1 MEYGDKPLETNLL
14 GLELMDLITNFQ
26 GIAVSRLEEID
37 GRIEYRIIPKSRT
50 EAFID
55 SKWFP
60 EDRLIIVGSGMTP
73 SDMQLTSA
81 RSKVQWK
88 E

>member
-1 MEYGDKPLETNLL
+1 MEHDLMGY
-14 GLELMDLITNFQ
+14 ELKDLITNFQ
-26 GIAVSRLEEID
+26 GIAISRLEEID

-73 SDMQLTSA
+73 SEMQLTST
-81 RSKVQWK
+81 RSKVQWSR
-88 E
+88 

>member
-37 GRIEYRIIPKSRT
+37 GRVEYRIIPKSYSDT
-50 EAFID
+50 FVEG
-55 SKWFP
+55 KWFA
-60 EDRLIIVGSGMTP
+60 EDRLVIVGDGMKP
-73 SDMQLTSA
+73 SEMQLTST
-81 RSKVQWK
+81 RSKVQWSR
-88 E
+88 

>member
-1 MEYGDKPLETNLL
+1 MEHDLMGY
-14 GLELMDLITNFQ
+14 ELKDLITNFQ
-26 GIAVSRLEEID
+26 GIAISRLEEID

-60 EDRLIIVGSGMTP
+60 EDRLIIVGSGMKP
-73 SDMQLTSA
+73 SEMQLTST
-81 RSKVQWK
+81 RSKVQWSR
-88 E
+88 